1 MFLKWGL
8 FLFMWSVLFM
18 LFGLWCLVNLSIYL
32 IEYILMNI
40 NNIEIKIFF
49 FFDWMSLLFL
59 SVVLLISAFVIFY
72 CHDYMEM
79 EKLKNYFCYGVL
91 FFVASMMMM
100 IVSPNLLMILLG
112 WDGLGL
118 VSYVL
123 VIYYQNYSSD
133 KAGMITVLSNRIGDV
148 MILLSVVFL
157 ANFGGFDFF
166 LLDKMFFVSGG
177 FLIIAGMTKS
187 AQIPFSAW
195 LPAAMAAPTPV
206 SSLVHSSTL
215 VTAGVYLLIR
225 LDVLFSFFFFSNAL
239 LYISLLTMLMSGLGA
254 LFEMDLKSII
264 ALSTLSQLGLMMLIL
279 SVGGSILSFYHLL
292 THAIFKAMLFLC
304 AGFMIH
310 SSLSFQDIRY
320 LGWFYKTNP
329 VVGVCF
335 SLANLALFGMPFL
348 SGFYSKDL
356 ILEFIYLNE
365 LSFLV
370 IFLLIFATISTCLY
384 SLRVMYYSMW
394 MGTSKLLI
402 FNYYWLSWMELPI
415 FLMGLIVIMF
425 GSLLGWL
432 IFPNFDLII
441 VLGGVKLVNLLIVLV
456 GCWGF
461 YIQYSGK
468 EFIGMKVLFNF
479 FLSNMWFMTSFSSE
493 VFLKGLSGSWMF
505 MNLDVSWHEE
515 VGPQGLWKVNVL
527 LARLIQWVQMI
538 GLNNYILF
546 MIFMIGYLFI

>member
-1 MFLKWGL
+1 MFLKWGM

-18 LFGLWCLVNLSIYL
+18 LFGLWCLINLSIYL

-40 NNIEIKIFF
+40 NNIEIKFF
-49 FFDWMSLLFL
+49 ILFDWMSSLFL

-72 CHDYMEM
+72 CNDYMEM
-79 EKLKNYFCYGVL
+79 ESLKNYFCYGVL

-157 ANFGGFDFF
+157 ANFGSFDFF
-166 LLDKMFFVSGG
+166 MLDKMFFVSGG
-177 FLIIAGMTKS
+177 FLIIAGMTSS

-225 LDVLFSFFFFSNAL
+225 LDMLFSFFFFSSTL
-239 LYISLLTMLMSGLGA
+239 LYISLLTMLMSGLSA
-254 LFEMDLKSII
+254 LFEMDLKKII

-329 VVGVCF
+329 MVGMCF

-365 LSFLV
+365 FSFLV
-370 IFLLIFATISTCLY
+370 VFLLIFATVSTCLY
-384 SLRVMYYSMW
+384 SLRLMYYSMW
-394 MGTSKLLI
+394 VGTSKLLT
-402 FNYYWLSWMELPI
+402 FNYCWLSWMELPI

-441 VLGGVKLVNLLIVLV
+441 VLGGVKLVNLLIVFV
-456 GCWGF
+456 GCWSF

-468 EFIGMKVLFNF
+468 EFISMKMLLNF
-479 FLSNMWFMTSFSSE
+479 FFGNMWFMTSFSSE

-505 MNLDVSWHEE
+505 TNLDVSWHEE
-515 VGPQGLWKVNVL
+515 VGPQGLWKVNVML
-527 LARLIQWVQMI
+527 SHLIQWVQMI

-546 MIFMIGYLFI
+546 SIFLVGYLFF